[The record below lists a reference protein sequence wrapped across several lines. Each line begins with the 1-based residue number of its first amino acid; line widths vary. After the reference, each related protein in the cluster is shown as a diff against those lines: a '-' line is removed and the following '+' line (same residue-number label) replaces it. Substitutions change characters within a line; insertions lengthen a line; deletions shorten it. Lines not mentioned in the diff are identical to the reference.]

1 MATDVQILVTL
12 PDDVD
17 AEAFVAYVTTAATE
31 RGGEVSK
38 VKQTS
43 YSPEL
48 EAIGLVRSLSAGL
61 KASGID
67 TVDELFALTWQQLI
81 GPRFKGVVNF
91 GRLLDIVRAG
101 ARQTPPRVLTGATAP
116 AMEQV
121 EMMPWRTTSIRYYGL
136 LKHHG
141 VDTRDQLLALDVIG
155 LREVAPDGSFGIIHV
170 IRNDGHKP
178 APLGPDRTMAEL
190 DPRQTGIYASWGFQ
204 PEDRIGDLTVGI
216 IRERLTSRVDAVMME
231 AELAGILEMFEKE
244 WFTTISE

>member
-1 MATDVQILVTL
+1 V
-12 PDDVD
+12 
-17 AEAFVAYVTTAATE
+17 VAVGV
-31 RGGEVSK
+31 RGGAKALHAANGMLVANPD
-38 VKQTS
+38 TS
-43 YSPEL
+43 YDFVT
-48 EAIGLVRSLSAGL
+48 GFLVWGERMFLGSFLG
-61 KASGID
+61 
-67 TVDELFALTWQQLI
+67 
-81 GPRFKGVVNF
+81 
-91 GRLLDIVRAG
+91 
-101 ARQTPPRVLTGATAP
+101 
-116 AMEQV
+116 
-121 EMMPWRTTSIRYYGL
+121 
-136 LKHHG
+136 HHG